1 MMFVN
6 TGRELR
12 VIATLAALSISGQR
26 KEGWKRRTMKIWILP
41 PATRKH
47 PGSL

>member
-26 KEGWKRRTMKIWILP
+26 KEGWKREEKRGEGETV
-41 PATRKH
+41 ARK
-47 PGSL
+47 